1 MSAAD
6 VTDSTG
12 PERET
17 HYFFAGGGTGGHI
30 YPALSIAEQIRKI
43 NPDVSI
49 TFFCSDRRIDSQI
62 LDDSG
67 FEYIPLVGGGVSRF

>member
-6 VTDSTG
+6 VTDSAE

-43 NPDVSI
+43 NPDASI
-49 TFFCSDRRIDSQI
+49 TFFCSDRRIDSHNHPI
-62 LDDSG
+62 LKSLRG
-67 FEYIPLVGGGVSRF
+67 EM